1 VRVSAR
7 RGYFAPTAE
16 LAAAAAAPHVDTGP
30 SAVDEAIGRL
40 ASVRA
45 DPELFVAGTATTE
58 GLRVAVE
65 LSTAVASRA
74 AWRDGA
80 TVQAVAT
87 RSDGANASAT
97 AEIVAGGRDAV
108 AVIPIPDASPGTW
121 QVVVQVAGAD
131 ARLEQRVEVAASGAR
146 LVGQATAW
154 RGMPSPRVAL
164 RPLADARLTRMERLR
179 VEWPVIAPADSHV
192 ARLLD
197 RTGQP
202 LGQPLPFANIE
213 PEKRVLAIDLPMG
226 SLPEGDYVIELVA
239 THADESERRLL
250 PFRVVR

>member
-16 LAAAAAAPHVDTGP
+16 LAAAAAASRVDTGP

-45 DPELFVAGTATTE
+45 DTELFVAGTATTE
-58 GLRVAVE
+58 GLYVAVE
-65 LSTAVASRA
+65 LSTVVAARA

-80 TVQAVAT
+80 TVHAVAT

-108 AVIPIPDASPGTW
+108 AVIPIPDTSPGTW
-121 QVVVQVAGAD
+121 PVVQVAGAD
-131 ARLEQRVEVAASGAR
+131 SRLEQRVEVAASGAR

-179 VEWPVIAPADSHV
+179 VEWPVIAPAGRHV

-202 LGQPLPFANIE
+202 LGQPLPFAEIE
-213 PEKRVLAIDLPMG
+213 PERRALAIDLPMG